1 MHRGAGS
8 SLRLVGTEEDK
19 SGSTVSCDDVFF
31 QKVPEGNQ
39 DFPPIANG
47 VYVLYCN
54 HQENPIVTLKDPF
67 TEMGVAHALVWF
79 L

>member
-1 MHRGAGS
+1 MMF
-8 SLRLVGTEEDK
+8 
-19 SGSTVSCDDVFF
+19 FF

-39 DFPPIANG
+39 DFPPNSQWG
-47 VYVLYCN
+47 VCN